1 MGGEG
6 WAAAS
11 RSAAASPR
19 GESSLGLELDFLS
32 HLRLRLRLRAPSGER
47 GEEEERRESGRG
59 AEPLLFDIFHRLA
72 LRSFRF
78 LCFFQAQRLLRLLL
92 LSH

>member
-32 HLRLRLRLRAPSGER
+32 HLRLRLRAPSGER
-47 GEEEERRESGRG
+47 GGEEREWEGGR
-59 AEPLLFDIFHRLA
+59 ATLV
-72 LRSFRF
+72 
-78 LCFFQAQRLLRLLL
+78 
-92 LSH
+92 

>member
-32 HLRLRLRLRAPSGER
+32 HLRLRLRAPSGER